1 MAHATVLTP
10 LPPPARAA
18 ARAALACAAVVLLAL
33 VPPTRSEQWPALDLG
48 VLVAVA
54 GLGALALSLAAAALV
69 RGAPAPGPLVRTAA
83 LWAACGLALLLAALA
98 LAATAQTLNP
108 RLVVEAQANTSL
120 YLFLQPAAA
129 SVFVMAFVLAADE
142 ASLRAAL
149 GPRDGARAAAE
160 GALTVAV
167 AALVATLFVAGAA
180 GPALPGPV
188 WLALKTGAIA
198 AGLVLLRRR
207 FVTLA
212 IGPRLAV
219 AWLAVLVAF
228 ANLAVTLVVVRR

>member
-10 LPPPARAA
+10 SPRARAA

-33 VPPTRSEQWPALDLG
+33 VPPTRSEHWPALDLG

-54 GLGALALSLAAAALV
+54 GLGALALSLAAAAPV
-69 RGAPAPGPLVRTAA
+69 RGAPGPVVRAAA

-98 LAATAQTLNP
+98 VAATAQTLNP

-120 YLFLQPAAA
+120 YVFLQPAAA
-129 SVFVMAFVLAADE
+129 SVFVMAFVLAAEE
-142 ASLRAAL
+142 AALRAAL
-149 GPRDGARAAAE
+149 GPRDGARAAVE
-160 GALTVAV
+160 GALAVAV
-167 AALVATLFVAGAA
+167 AALVATLFAAGPA

-188 WLALKTGAIA
+188 WLALKTGLIA

-207 FVTLA
+207 FATLA
-212 IGPRLAV
+212 LGPRLAV
-219 AWLAVLVAF
+219 AWLAVLLAF